1 MTTGQT
7 KKGVLPLDRALVML
21 LLIWLTGTKV
31 TKAGE
36 AMLFKALPRCRIE
49 R

>member
-7 KKGVLPLDRALVML
+7 KGEVLPLDRALVTL
-21 LLIWLTGTKV
+21 LLISLTGTNV

-36 AMLFKALPRCRIE
+36 AMLFKSLPHCRIE
-49 R
+49 L